1 MQMIDV
7 IKKLAELDEANLP
20 KPMVQMANDPTVA
33 IIKESITGE
42 AGMPMA
48 APAMAPSIP
57 ASFSINASAANGNEV
72 STMLRDILNLAGMK
86 EVGPTDINPKDT
98 GAPLTGEPGQ
108 DSNADMRSAI
118 DAITSIDQGQT
129 GATMGTAGPA
139 GGQTKDVSKMA
150 DEVQGMADELG
161 DTIDLGI
168 TDDDMANAPRDAD
181 GNVDLGYNDNKEA
194 EKPTPP
200 SDETDEDALAEPV
213 FLTPAGPADDAD
225 TPEPDPAPPGSSG
238 PNPVPGDDDNWDPDA
253 EEPAESLRHF
263 DNSPQE
269 NTRDYN
275 PNDFANIIN
284 KIRKF
289 DYTATPANN
298 NLPESLKQQYVPA
311 EKEDNLLD
319 MTQKLF
325 QEYQGFIKN
334 I

>member
-1 MQMIDV
+1 MIDV
-7 IKKLAELDEANLP
+7 LKKLAELDEANSP

-33 IIKESITGE
+33 VITESITAE
-42 AGMPMA
+42 AGMPIA

-57 ASFSINASAANGNEV
+57 ASFSINASAANGSEV

-150 DEVQGMADELG
+150 DEVQDMADQLG
-161 DTIDLGI
+161 DTDEIDLGL
-168 TDDDMANAPRDAD
+168 TDADRANAPRDAD
-181 GNVDLGYNDNKEA
+181 GNVDLGN
-194 EKPTPP
+194 P
-200 SDETDEDALAEPV
+200 SDETDEEKLAEPA
-213 FLTPAGPADDAD
+213 FLMTDPRSGSPESAPYADDKEAEQP
-225 TPEPDPAPPGSSG
+225 TPPGSSI
-238 PNPVPGDDDNWDPDA
+238 PSDDSDDEE

-269 NTRDYN
+269 KTRDYN

>member
-7 IKKLAELDEANLP
+7 IKRLAELDDANGG
-20 KPMVQMANDPTVA
+20 
-33 IIKESITGE
+33 IKESTKMVQDANVAVITESAMGE
-42 AGMPMA
+42 CGGPMGMSMTPSMGMA
-48 APAMAPSIP
+48 NNTP

-150 DEVQGMADELG
+150 DEVQDMADQLG
-161 DTIDLGI
+161 DTDEIDLGLS
-168 TDDDMANAPRDAD
+168 DDDMANAPRDAD

-213 FLTPAGPADDAD
+213 QIA
-225 TPEPDPAPPGSSG
+225 
-238 PNPVPGDDDNWDPDA
+238 
-253 EEPAESLRHF
+253 
-263 DNSPQE
+263 NSPI
-269 NTRDYN
+269 Y
-275 PNDFANIIN
+275 
-284 KIRKF
+284 
-289 DYTATPANN
+289 
-298 NLPESLKQQYVPA
+298 
-311 EKEDNLLD
+311 
-319 MTQKLF
+319 
-325 QEYQGFIKN
+325 
-334 I
+334 

>member
-150 DEVQGMADELG
+150 DEVQDMADELG
-161 DTIDLGI
+161 DTVDLGM

-181 GNVDLGYNDNKEA
+181 GNVDLGNPNDETDETDEAASAFTISADDGNISGPGFTPDENGTNLDASDDKEA
-194 EKPTPP
+194 EQPTPP
-200 SDETDEDALAEPV
+200 SDD
-213 FLTPAGPADDAD
+213 
-225 TPEPDPAPPGSSG
+225 
-238 PNPVPGDDDNWDPDA
+238 GDDWQNH
-253 EEPAESLRHF
+253 AESLRHF
-263 DNSPQE
+263 DNSPKE

>member
-7 IKKLAELDEANLP
+7 LKKLAELDEANSP

-33 IIKESITGE
+33 VITESITAE

-57 ASFSINASAANGNEV
+57 ASFSINASAANGSEV

-150 DEVQGMADELG
+150 DEVQDMADQLG
-161 DTIDLGI
+161 DTDAIDLGLS
-168 TDDDMANAPRDAD
+168 DDDMANAPRDAD
-181 GNVDLGYNDNKEA
+181 GNVDLSDPNDEKNESAPGSFAELETPDSKSNFNISGPGFTPDENGTNLDAPDNKEA
-194 EKPTPP
+194 EQPTPP
-200 SDETDEDALAEPV
+200 SDDS
-213 FLTPAGPADDAD
+213 DD
-225 TPEPDPAPPGSSG
+225 
-238 PNPVPGDDDNWDPDA
+238 WQHH
-253 EEPAESLRHF
+253 AESLRQF

-269 NTRDYN
+269 KTRDYN

-289 DYTATPANN
+289 DYSSTPANN
-298 NLPESLKQQYVPA
+298 NLPESLEQQYVPA